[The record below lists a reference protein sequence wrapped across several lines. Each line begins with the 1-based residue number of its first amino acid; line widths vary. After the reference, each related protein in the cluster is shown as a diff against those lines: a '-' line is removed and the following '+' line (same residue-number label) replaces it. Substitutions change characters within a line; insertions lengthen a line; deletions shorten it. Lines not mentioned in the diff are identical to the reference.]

1 MSHLPNQVPGN
12 ETRIWALHSRAHRS
26 ASGFC
31 GVVVGFYCLGFSS
44 PSSLFLPSPF
54 SFPPPPPLPPPLLF
68 LFLAPLLLPLLSS
81 PPPPFFF
88 YPPFR
93 WSPPDCSLVR
103 RVAHPGRLPNR
114 SMFQRTG
121 MVVWYTT
128 CLVRPGG
135 QLPWSPGIIDHPLK
149 GVSTNKFCRIAC
161 SFCG

>member
-1 MSHLPNQVPGN
+1 MSHLPHQVPGN
-12 ETRIWALHSRAHRS
+12 ETRIWALHSRARGS
-26 ASGFC
+26 ASVFC

-44 PSSLFLPSPF
+44 PSSLFSPLSPF
-54 SFPPPPPLPPPLLF
+54 LLLPPFPPLFCFCFSPLF
-68 LFLAPLLLPLLSS
+68 SLPLLSF

-103 RVAHPGRLPNR
+103 RVAHPGRLLNR